1 MDLEQVKQQQ
11 VTLLA
16 RKALLNDELKN
27 IDTAL
32 GQLAAVVQFTEANAP
47 KEEEPK
53 PQGPY
58 SPEV

>member
-1 MDLEQVKQQQ
+1 MTIDQIKQQQ

-32 GQLAAVVQFTEANAP
+32 GQLAAVVQFAEQPAP
-47 KEEEPK
+47 ESE
-53 PQGPY
+53 
-58 SPEV
+58 PEVQA

>member
-1 MDLEQVKQQQ
+1 MDIEQVKQQQ

-47 KEEEPK
+47 KPE
-53 PQGPY
+53 
-58 SPEV
+58 PEVQA